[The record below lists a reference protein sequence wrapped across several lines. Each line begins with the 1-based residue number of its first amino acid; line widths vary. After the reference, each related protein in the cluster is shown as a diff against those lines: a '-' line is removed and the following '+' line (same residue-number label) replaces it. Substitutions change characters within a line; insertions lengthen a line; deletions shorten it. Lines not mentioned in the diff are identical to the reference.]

1 MAHEPDPA
9 AKESLA
15 ALLGAL
21 IADAKDLL
29 VRELRLA
36 QLEVRQN
43 VRTTARAARAS
54 GAGGGLALA
63 GGLLLLVMVVH
74 LVAAQLGL
82 PLWGCYGLLGGGLA
96 LAGGGLIARRN
107 SHPHA
112 GEVGPPQGAGTATEQ
127 AVSRRGRSTAPA
139 LGRVGQRDG
148 SVPALNVTALWG
160 LLKGTFTQWNED
172 KPFQLAAALSYY
184 TLFSLAPL
192 LIIAIAVAGLVF
204 GQEAAQHQIVGA
216 IQGIVGRQS
225 AEAIQEMIK
234 NAGTRGAGITA
245 TLLGV
250 GTLLIGAGGVVGQLQ
265 DSLNTIWGVAP
276 KPGLGILGL
285 LRARF
290 FSLAMVVGLGF
301 LLLVSLLVSAALT
314 VALQFLGAGGESVL
328 WQGVEFLVSVGVSTL
343 LIALIYKVL
352 PDVHMAWRDVCIGAA
367 VTALLF
373 TLGKFLIGLY
383 LGSSATESAYGA
395 AGSLVVVLLWVY
407 YSALIFF
414 FGAEFTQVYA
424 TTYGAGVTPDEH
436 AVAVT
441 DKHQSET
448 EGVPPQG
455 KGGGGHTGT
464 LH

>member
-1 MAHEPDPA
+1 MDFRAIR
-9 AKESLA
+9 KLFS
-15 ALLGAL
+15 
-21 IADAKDLL
+21 DA
-29 VRELRLA
+29 
-36 QLEVRQN
+36 
-43 VRTTARAARAS
+43 
-54 GAGGGLALA
+54 
-63 GGLLLLVMVVH
+63 
-74 LVAAQLGL
+74 
-82 PLWGCYGLLGGGLA
+82 
-96 LAGGGLIARRN
+96 
-107 SHPHA
+107 
-112 GEVGPPQGAGTATEQ
+112 
-127 AVSRRGRSTAPA
+127 
-139 LGRVGQRDG
+139 
-148 SVPALNVTALWG
+148 
-160 LLKGTFTQWNED
+160 FTQWNED

-192 LIIAIAVAGLVF
+192 LVIAIAVAGLVF

-234 NAGTRGAGITA
+234 NAGARGSGITA

-290 FSLAMVVGLGF
+290 FSLAMVLGLGF

-314 VALQFLGAGGESVL
+314 AALQFVGAGGESVL
-328 WQGVEFLVSVGVSTL
+328 WQGVEFVVSLGVITL

-352 PDVHMAWRDVCIGAA
+352 PDVHMAWRDVLIGAA

-395 AGSLVVVLLWVY
+395 AGSLVVVLVWVY

-424 TTYGAGVTPDEH
+424 NTYGAGVTPDEH

-441 DKHQSET
+441 DNVKPGT
-448 EGVPPQG
+448 EAPTPGKVGAKPPA
-455 KGGGGHTGT
+455 T

>member
-15 ALLGAL
+15 ALLGDL

-43 VRTTARAARAS
+43 VRATARAARAS

-74 LVAAQLGL
+74 LLAAKIGL

-96 LAGGGLIARRN
+96 LAGGVLIARRT

-127 AVSRRGRSTAPA
+127 AVPRRGRSTAPA

-234 NAGTRGAGITA
+234 NAGARGSGITA

-290 FSLAMVVGLGF
+290 FSLAMVVGIGF

-314 VALQFLGAGGESVL
+314 AALQFLGAGGESVL
-328 WQGVEFLVSVGVSTL
+328 WQGVEFLVSVGVITL

-352 PDVHMAWRDVCIGAA
+352 PDVHMAWRDVFIGAA

-383 LGSSATESAYGA
+383 LGISATGSAYGA

-448 EGVPPQG
+448 KGVPPQG
-455 KGGGGHTGT
+455 KGGGGHA
-464 LH
+464 